1 MIDIEQIISTE
12 YSLPRQNV
20 SNALALWQE
29 GATIPFIAR
38 YRKEKTGSLDELQLR
53 NIFERYTYLTELEQ
67 RKQTILDAIA
77 SQNKLTESL
86 QNQILTCLNKTELE
100 DLYLPYKPKRRTKA
114 IIAKEKG
121 LEPLAQLI
129 QSYNQPKTSPDL
141 SLTQAATKYVDE
153 SKGVKTKEEALSG
166 AADILAEL
174 VAEKAEIR
182 AFLRDYLL
190 KQGIFVARIKDE
202 HPEGTTKYEMY
213 RNYQYSVSKIPPHNI
228 LALYR
233 GEAEGILA
241 VEIAFEEADVFNYL
255 ESQSIKTKVAEIRD
269 FYRKMLKDAFN
280 RLIKP
285 ALIREVRADR
295 KQYADN
301 ESIKTFEANLRN
313 LLLAPPAG
321 MKPTMAIDPGFRTG
335 CKVAILDQ
343 TGQFLEYQAIFPH
356 SGDQKRQQAAKIII
370 SLINKYHIE
379 LIAIGNGTASR
390 ETDQFIS
397 EIFQDLKSQPVK
409 VIVNESGASVYS
421 ASEVA
426 RAEFSD
432 LDVTVRGAISIGRRL
447 QDPLA
452 ELVKID
458 PKSIGVGQYQHDVD
472 QKLLQTKLAE
482 TVESCVNYVG
492 VDLNTAS
499 KELLVFVSGITPT
512 IANNIVS
519 YRNQKG
525 KFNNRQELLKIPKL
539 GAKTFEQAAGFLRIR
554 DGDFPLDNTA
564 VHPES
569 YPLVQKLLNTLNIP
583 LEQINQNSARLNNLN
598 LNQFITDT
606 IGLPT
611 LKDAVEELKK
621 PGRDPR
627 EQFQYAT
634 FRAEITEI
642 THLKPGMILEGIV
655 TNVVNFGAFVDL
667 GVHQDGLVHI
677 SELADRFVSD
687 PNEIIKV
694 GQVVKVKV
702 LDVNEKLKRIAL
714 STKAVTN
721 LNQ

>member
-1 MIDIEQIISTE
+1 MIKIEQIIAE
-12 YSLPRQNV
+12 ELSLSRHNV
-20 SNALALWQE
+20 SNALALRQE
-29 GATIPFIAR
+29 GGTIPFIAR

-53 NIFERYTYLTELEQ
+53 KIFERYTYLTELEQ

-86 QNQILTCLNKTELE
+86 QNQINNCLNKTELE

-114 IIAKEKG
+114 TIAREKG

-129 QSYNQPKTSPDL
+129 QSYNQPKTSPNL
-141 SLTQAATKYVDE
+141 SLTQAAAKYVDE
-153 SKGVKTKEEALSG
+153 SKGVKTEEEALSG
-166 AADILAEL
+166 AGDILAEV

-182 AFLRDYLL
+182 AYLRDYLL

-202 HPEGTTKYEMY
+202 HPEGSTKYEMY

-233 GEAEGILA
+233 GEAEGILT
-241 VEIAFEEADVFNYL
+241 VEIAFEEADVLNYL
-255 ESQSIKTKVAEIRD
+255 EFQSIKTKITEIRD

-285 ALIREVRADR
+285 ALVREVRADR

-356 SGDQKRQQAAKIII
+356 SGDQKRQQAAKTIID
-370 SLINKYHIE
+370 LINKYQIE

-397 EIFQDLKSQPVK
+397 EIFQDFKSKPVK

-426 RAEFSD
+426 RAEFPD

-569 YPLVQKLLNTLNIP
+569 YPLVQKLLTAFNIP
-583 LEQINQNSARLNNLN
+583 LEQINQAGNRLNKIN

-611 LKDAVEELKK
+611 LQDAIAELKK

-677 SELADRFVSD
+677 SELADRFISD

-702 LDVNEKLKRIAL
+702 LDVNAKLKRIAL
-714 STKAVTN
+714 SIKAVTN
-721 LNQ
+721 LN